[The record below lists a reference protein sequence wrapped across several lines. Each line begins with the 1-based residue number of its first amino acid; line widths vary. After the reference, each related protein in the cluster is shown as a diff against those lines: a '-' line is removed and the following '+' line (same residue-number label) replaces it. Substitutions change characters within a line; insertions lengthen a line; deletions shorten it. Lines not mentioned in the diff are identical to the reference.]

1 MTTKRRT
8 WKSKNRVTFWLEND
22 LLGEIKSEAKTR
34 RISQQSIFEATL
46 KDRYS
51 VESREESEALIARR
65 LNRID
70 NHIRAKQRLSEVHAE
85 ALALF
90 IRMWLSSTP
99 EIPEE
104 QRNAAVLKGKARYDR
119 YLSSLASR
127 VSVGESIFTDLPKE
141 LFLRSEDF
149 LK

>member
-22 LLGEIKSEAKTR
+22 LLGEIKSETKTR

-85 ALALF
+85 AL
-90 IRMWLSSTP
+90 
-99 EIPEE
+99 E
-104 QRNAAVLKGKARYDR
+104 Q
-119 YLSSLASR
+119 
-127 VSVGESIFTDLPKE
+127 IT
-141 LFLRSEDF
+141 FLRSRKTGALADAADGVCRA
-149 LK
+149 